1 MDTLQSSP
9 CQKLNNFGLYKSVR
23 CDACGQSWTNW
34 PDLLPRQTH
43 QVQAM
48 ASDRRGA
55 PAYLADGADDLEAD
69 GAGLEL
75 GPLGFL
81 VPLRVTPLRV
91 DLLLPARHP
100 SASTAAALSAATG
113 GFLPPAIGFGSP
125 PAPALPCP
133 ASSSESGCF
142 FAYLAVPSDPESG
155 ASATPSFSTP
165 GLHCIGLA
173 GHWPVATP

>member
-1 MDTLQSSP
+1 MHAGKVGQIGRICCPGKPTRSRRWLAIGE
-9 CQKLNNFGLYKSVR
+9 GLR
-23 CDACGQSWTNW
+23 LT
-34 PDLLPRQTH
+34 
-43 QVQAM
+43 
-48 ASDRRGA
+48 
-55 PAYLADGADDLEAD
+55 YLADGADDLEAD
-69 GAGLEL
+69 GAGLVL

-100 SASTAAALSAATG
+100 SASTAAALPAATG

-165 GLHCIGLA
+165 GLLHCIGLA
-173 GHWPVATP
+173 GHWPPRR

>member
-1 MDTLQSSP
+1 
-9 CQKLNNFGLYKSVR
+9 
-23 CDACGQSWTNW
+23 
-34 PDLLPRQTH
+34 
-43 QVQAM
+43 M

-55 PAYLADGADDLEAD
+55 PAYYLADGADDLEAD

-125 PAPALPCP
+125 PALPCP
-133 ASSSESGCF
+133 SSLDASSPTSP
-142 FAYLAVPSDPESG
+142 YLPTRNRVPVPRP
-155 ASATPSFSTP
+155 PSP
-165 GLHCIGLA
+165 LLGLHCIGLA
-173 GHWPVATP
+173 GHWPPRRV